1 MTRPTEDKGPAADV
15 VASFDGQFSPQPKLR
30 IIAGGL
36 VACDATQLFVLLDL
50 GFSAAFCLSMCPPP
64 TKYKH
69 TYLQRPKGGEQLVLF
84 PASLNG
90 RGLEQ

>member
-15 VASFDGQFSPQPKLR
+15 VASFDEQFSPQPKLR

-64 TKYKH
+64 PSTNIPICRDQKEVSNWCFS
-69 TYLQRPKGGEQLVLF
+69 QPV
-84 PASLNG
+84 
-90 RGLEQ
+90 